1 MADRGPAHEPGRA
14 AKGTNWRRW
23 GLWIALAILLLF
35 MALNSQEV
43 EVDLI
48 LGSATMPLIFA
59 LLIAAVLGALV
70 GWAAPRLMRHRRDD

>member
-1 MADRGPAHEPGRA
+1 MAERAPTREPGA
-14 AKGTNWRRW
+14 AAEGTNWRRW
-23 GLWIALAILLLF
+23 GLLIAIAILVLF

-48 LGSATMPLIFA
+48 LGTATMPLIFA

-70 GWAAPRLMRHRRDD
+70 GWAAPRLMRHRRGD